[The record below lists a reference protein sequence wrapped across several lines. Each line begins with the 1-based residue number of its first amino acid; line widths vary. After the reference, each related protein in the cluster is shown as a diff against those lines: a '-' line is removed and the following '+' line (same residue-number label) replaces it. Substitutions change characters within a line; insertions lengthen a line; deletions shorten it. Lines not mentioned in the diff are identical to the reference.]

1 MLARK
6 IDAAA
11 EHGIDAFIFD
21 WNHYDDGPFLDRPLG
36 RGFFGAL
43 NNLRR
48 FSRACA
54 EIRV

>member
-11 EHGIDAFIFD
+11 DHGIDAVIFY
-21 WNHYDDGPFLDRPLG
+21 WNHYDGSSLERPLG
-36 RGFFGAL
+36 RGLLGAL

>member
-1 MLARK
+1 MLACK
-6 IDAAA
+6 IDAVAD
-11 EHGIDAFIFD
+11 HGIDALIFD
-21 WNHYDDGPFLDRPLG
+21 WNYYDDGPFLERPLS

>member
-11 EHGIDAFIFD
+11 EHGIDAVIFD
-21 WNHYDDGPFLDRPLG
+21 WNHCDDGPSLDRPLG